1 MHYYVIPE
9 FVYIFF
15 LFCAAAVILSAIYV
29 IVDQIRL
36 HIRKKQ
42 KEKEFFADRVEY
54 SPEELA
60 KMKERF
66 PGKYEA
72 SVLCAISDECKVFL
86 NGFQVIFGE
95 EMDNMYNSLERELT
109 EGQER
114 RVFEE
119 IQIVQGLLGFFT
131 FMQEHGI
138 DAYFAHLQ
146 NGEIFFED
154 KHERVEDGEVK

>member
-1 MHYYVIPE
+1 MHCYVIPE
-9 FVYIFF
+9 YLYIFF
-15 LFCAAAVILSAIYV
+15 LFCAAVVIVSAIYV
-29 IVDQIRL
+29 VDQIRL

-86 NGFQVIFGE
+86 NAFQAIFGE

-109 EGQER
+109 EEQER

-119 IQIVQGLLGFFT
+119 IQNVQGLLGFVT

-138 DAYFAHLQ
+138 DAYFTHLQ

-154 KHERVEDGEVK
+154 KPNE

>member
-1 MHYYVIPE
+1 MDYYVIPE
-9 FVYIFF
+9 YLYIFF
-15 LFCAAAVILSAIYV
+15 LFCAAVVIVSTIYV
-29 IVDQIRL
+29 VVDQIRSYV
-36 HIRKKQ
+36 RKEQ

-72 SVLCAISDECKVFL
+72 SVLCAISDECKIFL
-86 NGFQVIFGE
+86 NAMQAIFCE

-138 DAYFAHLQ
+138 DAYFTHLQ

-154 KHERVEDGEVK
+154 KPDE

>member
-1 MHYYVIPE
+1 MDYYVIPE

-15 LFCAAAVILSAIYV
+15 LFCAAVVIVSAIYV
-29 IVDQIRL
+29 VVDQIRL

-86 NGFQVIFGE
+86 NAFQAIFAE
-95 EMDNMYNSLERELT
+95 EMDNMYNVLGRELA
-109 EGQER
+109 EEQER

-119 IQIVQGLLGFFT
+119 IQHVQGLLGFFT
-131 FMQEHGI
+131 FMQDHGI
-138 DAYFAHLQ
+138 NAYLTYLQ

-154 KHERVEDGEVK
+154 KPERVEDGEVK